1 MINPDPWKR
10 ESLPSAVDD
19 AADVISRYPQQ
30 LEIQL
35 NKTVD
40 ATPEEFEE
48 WQEKELK
55 WWADRQFPIVW
66 IACFVQLSA
75 LGMMAAVMLFYQSA
89 FG

>member
-1 MINPDPWKR
+1 MINPDPWIR

-75 LGMMAAVMLFYQSA
+75 LGMMAAVMLFNQSA

>member
-1 MINPDPWKR
+1 MINPDPCKR

-75 LGMMAAVMLFYQSA
+75 LGMMAAVMLFNQSA

>member
-55 WWADRQFPIVW
+55 W
-66 IACFVQLSA
+66 LS
-75 LGMMAAVMLFYQSA
+75 LIHI
-89 FG
+89 